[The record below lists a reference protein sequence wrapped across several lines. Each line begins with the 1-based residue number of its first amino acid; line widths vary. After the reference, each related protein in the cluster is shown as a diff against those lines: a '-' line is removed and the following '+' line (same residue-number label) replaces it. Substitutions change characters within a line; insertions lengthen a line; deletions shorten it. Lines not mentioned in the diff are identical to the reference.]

1 VERNE
6 VHLRDYLAV
15 IRRHGFVIIISFLLI
30 FGSALIVSLYLPRIY
45 EATATIEI
53 QQSTA
58 PSGISG
64 IMQNF
69 ISRGVDQVSMETIC
83 KRFVSN
89 SVLNETIRNLKKR
102 SLYTYRDLTPEF
114 LAPRISAKIV
124 PDTKIIEVKIKM
136 RRDEGGSQRAAK
148 IANELIQVIQDQRG
162 EKTDAEIVRRQN
174 FINEKIK
181 SIESQIGN
189 SDQNIKSFLKNKG
202 NTIAWSARADYI
214 FNRMAN
220 LTDLKEMNESLLSAE
235 QKIYN
240 ELKTRLSKEPEFI
253 EYSRTLSQ
261 DVLWE
266 KYKTDLAD
274 INLKLIDARAEFGD
288 GYSRV
293 KALQAQAE
301 QISNKIKSLAQ
312 ETMKVSAKTESRN
325 PTHQT
330 LLNQLIE
337 SELNQ
342 IVYSARC
349 DAAVKLLKQLNPEK
363 EQILSEMPQN
373 QYELDKMNR
382 EVGYKMDVYK
392 DLLTKKV
399 EAEIMALD
407 SVGDNT
413 RIKGGIEVI
422 DLAQPLSRPVSP
434 RIKFIVTI
442 ASIVGFTVGLTMAF
456 LTEYIEKV

>member
-53 QQSTA
+53 QQSTT

-83 KRFVSN
+83 KHFVSN
-89 SVLNETIRNLKKR
+89 SVLNETIHNLKKR

-124 PDTKIIEVKIKM
+124 PDTKMIEVKIKM
-136 RRDEGGSQRAAK
+136 RKDEGGSQRAAK
-148 IANELIQVIQDQRG
+148 ITNELIQVIQDQRG

-189 SDQNIKSFLKNKG
+189 SDQNIKTFLKNKG
-202 NTIAWSARADYI
+202 NTIAWSARAEYL
-214 FNRMAN
+214 FNRISS
-220 LTDLKEMNESLLSAE
+220 LTDVKEMNESVLSAE
-235 QKIYN
+235 HKIYN

-261 DVLWE
+261 DVLWG

-274 INLKLIDARAEFGD
+274 LNMKLIDARAEFGD
-288 GYSRV
+288 GYPRV
-293 KALQAQAE
+293 KALQDQVN
-301 QISNKIKSLAQ
+301 QINSKMKNLAQ
-312 ETMKVSAKTESRN
+312 KAMEVSTKTESRN

-330 LLNQLIE
+330 LLDQLME

-342 IVYSARC
+342 IVYSARR
-349 DAAVKLLKQLNPEK
+349 DAAIKLLKQLTPEK
-363 EQILSEMPQN
+363 EQILSEMPEN
-373 QYELDKMNR
+373 QYELDRMSR

-422 DLAQPLSRPVSP
+422 DLAQPSSRPVSP

-442 ASIVGFTVGLTMAF
+442 ASIVGFTVGLAMAF
-456 LTEYIEKV
+456 LTEYIEKA

>member
-1 VERNE
+1 MERNE

-124 PDTKIIEVKIKM
+124 PDTKMIEVKIKM

-189 SDQNIKSFLKNKG
+189 SDQNIKTFLKNKG
-202 NTIAWSARADYI
+202 NTIAWSARAEYL
-214 FNRMAN
+214 FNRISS
-220 LTDLKEMNESLLSAE
+220 LTDVKEMNESVLSAE

-261 DVLWE
+261 DVLWG

-274 INLKLIDARAEFGD
+274 LNMRLIDARAEFGD
-288 GYSRV
+288 GYPRV
-293 KALQAQAE
+293 KALQDQVN
-301 QISNKIKSLAQ
+301 QINSKMKNLAQ
-312 ETMKVSAKTESRN
+312 KAMEVSTKTESRN

-330 LLNQLIE
+330 LLDQLME

-342 IVYSARC
+342 IVYSARR
-349 DAAVKLLKQLNPEK
+349 DAAIKLLKQLTPEK

-422 DLAQPLSRPVSP
+422 DLAQPSSRPVSP

-442 ASIVGFTVGLTMAF
+442 ASIVGFTVGLAMAF

>member
-124 PDTKIIEVKIKM
+124 PDTKMIEVKIKM

-189 SDQNIKSFLKNKG
+189 SDQNIKTFLKNKG
-202 NTIAWSARADYI
+202 NTIAWSARAEYL
-214 FNRMAN
+214 FNRISS
-220 LTDLKEMNESLLSAE
+220 LTDVKEMNESVLSAE

-261 DVLWE
+261 DVLWG

-274 INLKLIDARAEFGD
+274 LNMRLIDARAEFGD
-288 GYSRV
+288 GYPRV
-293 KALQAQAE
+293 KALQDQVN
-301 QISNKIKSLAQ
+301 QINSKMKNLAQ
-312 ETMKVSAKTESRN
+312 KAMEVSTKTESRN

-330 LLNQLIE
+330 LLDQLME

-342 IVYSARC
+342 IVYSARR
-349 DAAVKLLKQLNPEK
+349 DAAIKLLKQLTPEK

-422 DLAQPLSRPVSP
+422 DLAQPSSRPVSP

-442 ASIVGFTVGLTMAF
+442 ASIVGFTVGLAMAF

>member
-15 IRRHGFVIIISFLLI
+15 IRRHSFVIIISFLLI

-53 QQSTA
+53 QQSTS

-124 PDTKIIEVKIKM
+124 PDTKMIEVKIKM

-174 FINEKIK
+174 FINEKIR

-202 NTIAWSARADYI
+202 NTIAWSAHADYI
-214 FNRMAN
+214 FNRMAH

-240 ELKTRLSKEPEFI
+240 ELKTRLGKEPEFI

-261 DVLWE
+261 DVLWG
-266 KYKTDLAD
+266 KYKTDLSEL
-274 INLKLIDARAEFGD
+274 NLKLIDARAEFGD
-288 GYSRV
+288 ENSKV
-293 KALQAQAE
+293 KSLQE
-301 QISNKIKSLAQ
+301 QIDQTKSKMKSLSQDAM
-312 ETMKVSAKTESRN
+312 EVSARTESRN
-325 PTHQT
+325 PAHQT
-330 LLNQLIE
+330 LMNQLIE
-337 SELNQ
+337 TELNQ
-342 IVYSARC
+342 IVYSARY
-349 DAAVKLLKQLNPEK
+349 DAANKLLSQLNTEK
-363 EQILSEMPQN
+363 DKILSEMPEN
-373 QYELDKMNR
+373 QYELDKMSR

-399 EAEIMALD
+399 EAEIMSLD

-422 DLAQPLSRPVSP
+422 DLAQPSSRPVSP

-442 ASIVGFTVGLTMAF
+442 ACIVGFTVGLAMAF